1 MYDIVKLKTWD
12 FDSLKY
18 IFMTKKQNCEKKFPV
33 LVIEFD

>member
-18 IFMTKKQNCEKKFPV
+18 IFMAKKPNCERLIPV